1 MATYN
6 RAFCIQNAIDSLLK
20 QTYQDFELI
29 IVDDGSTDDTE
40 KLIKEKYVK
49 ELHTKKIVYKKLK
62 QNKGVCN
69 ARNVGLKSAYN
80 NWIGYLD
87 SDNEMLPD
95 FLETF
100 QKTIIKNPKNT
111 IFYSRLLRT
120 DGRIIGHPFNYEQL
134 QNANF
139 IDLGVFV
146 HNKSLILKYGKFDT
160 NLKRLVDWDLILRY
174 TKKEKPIFI
183 EKVLLKYSEDN
194 NYARIT
200 NTESLQDAKL
210 IIDKKRA
217 KEEFKQNIFSIKN
230 ENNHK
235 VLRILGAKVKFKRGV

>member
-40 KLIKEKYVK
+40 KLIKEKYAK
-49 ELHTKKIVYKKLK
+49 ELHTKKIIYKKLK

-69 ARNVGLKSAYN
+69 ARNVGLKSAHN
-80 NWIGYLD
+80 SWIGYLD

-100 QKTIIKNPKNT
+100 QTSIIENPKNK
-111 IFYSRLLRT
+111 IFYSQLQRT
-120 DGRIIGHPFNYEQL
+120 NGQVIGQPFIYEQL
-134 QNANF
+134 QKANF

-160 NLKRLVDWDLILRY
+160 NLRRLVDWDLILRY

-183 EKVLLKYSEDN
+183 EKVLLKYSNEDN
-194 NYARIT
+194 YKRIS
-200 NTESLQDAKL
+200 NSESYEIAKSK
-210 IIDKKRA
+210 ISN
-217 KEEFKQNIFSIKN
+217 KQYSLFQKIFSIKN

-235 VLRILGAKVKFKRGV
+235 VLRILGVKVKFKRGV